1 MKKAWMLFLGLVF
14 LFAGFPAHAAGTE
27 LMDSF
32 SFRLT
37 IIENGTEHQWEYDSP
52 NHYEFESGERVI
64 KGEEAKEE
72 VERVLKKINFDERAT
87 IKDLVSRIQQSL
99 YPKVESV
106 DIRYMNGE
114 GKLFTW
120 VWHKPE

>member
-1 MKKAWMLFLGLVF
+1 MKKMWMLFLGMAF
-14 LFAGFPAHAAGTE
+14 LLASSPVYAAGTE
-27 LMDSF
+27 LMESF

-37 IIENGTEHQWEYDSP
+37 IIENGIEHQWEYDSP

-64 KGEEAKEE
+64 KGEKAKEE
-72 VERVLKKINFDERAT
+72 VERVLEKINLDERAT
-87 IKDLVSRIQQSL
+87 IEELVSRIQQSL
-99 YPKVESV
+99 YPKAESV